1 MLIRKLTAI
10 RELLNL
16 IFNQP
21 RIVKTFVAFLI
32 DLGCCIFSVWISY
45 YLRLGDFVSLSE
57 NGLNALFYSVIISFP
72 IFIAFDLYKT
82 IFRYSGIST
91 IFQLSKAII
100 FYGTIYA
107 FIIVFIGVEGI
118 PRTIGLIQPLIFWIL
133 IIAWRIFPRKI
144 SSSVY

>member
-82 IFRYSGIST
+82 IFRYSGWPAMLTVSKSIIIYGFLFS
-91 IFQLSKAII
+91 IFCNRNGNEADCGWC
-100 FYGTIYA
+100 Y
-107 FIIVFIGVEGI
+107 
-118 PRTIGLIQPLIFWIL
+118 PL
-133 IIAWRIFPRKI
+133 
-144 SSSVY
+144 